1 MGEKKEKQDK
11 GLPSQ
16 GRLPSNICPQCGQ
29 FPGSTAGVKNR
40 EERASWGQKSL
51 KCRYSKKFIGG
62 KTQKEDKLSEKVK
75 FALYLPPEEKAE
87 LERRYREDG
96 SRSIT
101 AFIGRAIDFYLSYLS
116 ASSTGAFLPK
126 ELQAAIDG
134 RLGMFED
141 RMAKLLYKLTV
152 EMDMG
157 MSATLDCIQIDADY
171 LRRLRANSVRN
182 VKATNGLLTFE
193 QKARAYDDYAEGDDQ
208 WHG

>member
-1 MGEKKEKQDK
+1 MKESVYKTYDD
-11 GLPSQ
+11 LPLFLNADMVANVLGIS
-16 GRLPSNICPQCGQ
+16 
-29 FPGSTAGVKNR
+29 A
-40 EERASWGQKSL
+40 
-51 KCRYSKKFIGG
+51 
-62 KTQKEDKLSEKVK
+62 
-75 FALYLPPEEKAE
+75 
-87 LERRYREDG
+87 
-96 SRSIT
+96 
-101 AFIGRAIDFYLSYLS
+101 
-116 ASSTGAFLPK
+116 ASSYELMHEKDFPVLKIGNRMVVPK

-157 MSATLDCIQIDADY
+157 MSATLDCIQVDADY

-193 QKARAYDDYAEGDDQ
+193 QKARAYDNYAEGDDQ